1 MSLLRIYVDQLER
14 TEHCQW
20 VLLDK
25 KSESSKGDGR
35 LADLAQHVQ
44 HVGQVGRVGRVELVL
59 AASQVLIARARI
71 PRRARRDAS
80 SVLAFAVE
88 EKIASDP
95 AANQVSWLGNVGV
108 GNSDADLAA
117 LAVVDKSG
125 LTDWCAALAAVG
137 LHVDAVHSEI
147 LMVPLQPGEWSLA
160 WNGREGFVR
169 CGVFEGR
176 ATDEGGR
183 DAPPLSLRLMLD
195 ESSTDGTR
203 PSALALYVTHA
214 DAAPDWS
221 AWQQKLGIKLRPA
234 GTWDWRSAAAEVGTR
249 LDPPGPRWQ
258 IFSGVAVRLRAAAWI
273 LAAALVLHALA
284 LMLDWNR
291 LLGEQR
297 ALRQQMESQFRES
310 FPDAVAVADPVLQ
323 MRRKLAEA
331 RHRAG
336 QADSGDFLPLVA
348 QVMAAAKNL
357 SPGALQVMS
366 YEGGQLRLELVTGD
380 DVAVQ
385 QLAGRLQQSGLR
397 VATSINAINSPRKN
411 HVLTVS
417 AP

>member
-1 MSLLRIYVDQLER
+1 MSLLRIYVEQLER

-20 VLLDK
+20 VLLGNRGH
-25 KSESSKGDGR
+25 KGEPMAGEGR
-35 LADLAQHVQ
+35 LADLAQRVQ
-44 HVGQVGRVGRVELVL
+44 RVSRVGRVELVL
-59 AASQVLIARARI
+59 TASQVLIARARI

-95 AANQVSWLGNVGV
+95 AANQVSWLGDVGV

-125 LTDWCAALAAVG
+125 LTGWCAALAAVG

-147 LMVPLQPGEWSLA
+147 LMLPLQPGEWSLA

-169 CGVFEGR
+169 CGVFEGW

-195 ESSTDGTR
+195 EASADGTR
-203 PSALALYVTHA
+203 PSALALYVTGA

-221 AWQQKLGIKLRPA
+221 AWQQKLAIKLRQA

-249 LDPPGPRWQ
+249 LDKPGPRWQ
-258 IFSGVAVRLRAAAWI
+258 MFSGVALRLRAAAWI

-291 LLGEQR
+291 LVGEQR

-336 QADSGDFLPLVA
+336 QADSGDFLPLIA
-348 QVMAAAKNL
+348 QVTAAAKKL
-357 SPGALQVMS
+357 PPGVLQVMS

-397 VATSINAINSPRKN
+397 VALSISTINSPRKN
-411 HVLTVS
+411 YVLTVS

>member
-20 VLLDK
+20 VLLGNRGHQD
-25 KSESSKGDGR
+25 EPVAGEGR
-35 LADLAQHVQ
+35 LADLAQRVQ
-44 HVGQVGRVGRVELVL
+44 RVSRVQLVI
-59 AASQVLIARARI
+59 AASQILITRARI

-95 AANQVSWLGNVGV
+95 AANQVSWLGSVG
-108 GNSDADLAA
+108 AAEMAA

-125 LTDWCAALAAVG
+125 LAGWCAALAALG
-137 LHVDAVHSEI
+137 LHVDAVHSEL
-147 LMVPLQPGEWSLA
+147 LMLPLQPGEWSLA

-169 CGVFEGR
+169 CGIFEGR
-176 ATDEGGR
+176 TTDEGGR

-195 ESSTDGTR
+195 EATADGTR
-203 PSALALYVTHA
+203 PPTLALYVTHA

-221 AWQQKLGIKLRPA
+221 AWQQKLGIKLRQA

-249 LDPPGPRWQ
+249 LDKPGPRWQ
-258 IFSGVAVRLRAAAWI
+258 MFYGVAPRLRAAAWI

-291 LLGEQR
+291 LAGEQR

-348 QVMAAAKNL
+348 QVAAAAKNL
-357 SPGALQVMS
+357 SPGVLQVMS
-366 YEGGQLRLELVTGD
+366 YEGGQMQLELVTGD
-380 DVAVQ
+380 DIAVQ
-385 QLAGRLQQSGLR
+385 QLTNRLQESGLR
-397 VATSINAINSPRKN
+397 VATSINAINSPRKV

-417 AP
+417 AL